1 MRNAP
6 TSTVAREQ
14 AAPDRTDPLY
24 PAGHLPLKGRSAVLA
39 AFAYHRFTGAYSSAT
54 TPLLNGAAEI
64 SSGGTFSPGG
74 TTFLPWPTGGSAYL
88 SSEPATLP
96 IAFASVC
103 GAKKQRIVIC
113 GADVQM

>member
-1 MRNAP
+1 MDFDALQHQHIR
-6 TSTVAREQ
+6 
-14 AAPDRTDPLY
+14 AAINQ
-24 PAGHLPLKGRSAVLA
+24 LK
-39 AFAYHRFTGAYSSAT
+39 FI
-54 TPLLNGAAEI
+54 AAEVMKGPPRMRVV
-64 SSGGTFSPGG
+64 SGRR
-74 TTFLPWPTGGSAYL
+74 LSAYL